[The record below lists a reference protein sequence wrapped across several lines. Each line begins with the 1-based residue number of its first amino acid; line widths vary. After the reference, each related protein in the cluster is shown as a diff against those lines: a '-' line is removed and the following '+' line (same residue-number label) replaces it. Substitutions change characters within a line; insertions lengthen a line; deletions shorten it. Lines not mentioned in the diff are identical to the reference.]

1 MYQLSIR
8 LKKSLPAY
16 SFLAPAFVF
25 IIIFTLVPLVLAVIY
40 SFEDWDFGK
49 TSAFIGLSN
58 YQYLLTNPLFGLAL
72 RNTIIY
78 TIGVVTGVTI
88 ISLALAILV
97 NGGLIFQP
105 LFRTVYFLPA
115 VSSIA
120 IVAVIFKVLY
130 NPTYGLLNYLLSLV
144 GIPMQMWLVSTK
156 TALPAIMIMD
166 VWKSVGYYMII
177 FLAGLQG
184 IPQSLYDAAAVDGAG
199 RWKSFFYI
207 TVPLLSP
214 TILFVVV
221 VSTIGCFQVFDSV
234 FIMTGGG
241 PVNRTMVLGQLIYTY
256 AFSYFHLGK
265 ASAMAFVLAII
276 IFAVSY
282 IQRRLLNKEVEY

>member
-1 MYQLSIR
+1 MGLR
-8 LKKSLPAY
+8 ENR
-16 SFLAPAFVF
+16 SFYKF
-25 IIIFTLVPLVLAVIY
+25 
-40 SFEDWDFGK
+40 
-49 TSAFIGLSN
+49 
-58 YQYLLTNPLFGLAL
+58 LLTTPIFGLAL

-88 ISLALAILV
+88 ISLAIALLV
-97 NGGLIFQP
+97 NSGIIFQP

-144 GIPMQMWLVSTK
+144 GIPMQLWLVSTK

-166 VWKSVGYYMII
+166 VWKSAGYFMVI

-184 IPQSLYDAAAVDGAG
+184 IPKSLYDAAAVDGAN

-207 TVPLLSP
+207 TLPLLSP

-241 PVNRTMVLGQLIYTY
+241 PDNRTMVLGQLIYTY
-256 AFSYFHLGK
+256 AFLYFHLGK
-265 ASAMAFVLAII
+265 ASAMAFVLAIN
-276 IFAVSY
+276 IFVISY